1 MKKKKTDP
9 APGASL
15 RRLEG
20 FGNPR
25 RLLSLGKGDRYGR
38 SCRSY
43 TSGRLAAG
51 PLALCL
57 LLAGLLAGGCTREKF
72 ISLDQQVRKEYR
84 LAVVLPLAGEM
95 ENHWRRSIDW
105 ALDNLAGPL
114 AARQGIRI
122 TAEWYD
128 EESNDIE
135 SLFTTLASREDLAAI
150 IGPLYSDNA
159 QVAARCCAATDKPL
173 LPALASS
180 ELLMRTYAAKGF
192 LWCLTENDISQC
204 EILLTL
210 AARQG
215 AKSVSLLTPANLY
228 GQTFL
233 DWFAFQ
239 AKELRLEAHRLET
252 YTEADLAGKMNS
264 LLSEPTD
271 YLILVPSS
279 REVAR
284 RMHDLGREAAVAA
297 SAASAT
303 MTASSVIGSSRVAAG
318 AVPRAVPRTVSRTVS
333 NAVTSAVPRSVP
345 PAVSNAAPHVG
356 SRVASA
362 AAPSVPRLLF
372 ADVGYLATPDATL
385 EGMEGVVQIEDPQSG
400 FHLAY
405 LSRYGLPAGYG
416 SAHFYDAA
424 LVAGLG
430 ILEADLSGETDL
442 NAAIRR
448 VVSAEGPDING
459 CTDAGVE
466 RLVAERI
473 AGNAPHATGAS
484 GKLRFDTGSYTN
496 VLHSVFCH
504 WIVYQGEHLILEYT
518 TSDDDNRTASSVVNW
533 NWKVSDRQDFPA
545 ETSHTYPERHGLYA
559 LIVAPSR
566 GWENYR
572 HQADAYALY
581 QRLKDAGLGD
591 DRILLVAEDDIA
603 FDTRNLYP
611 GMVRI
616 APGGENVYSGV
627 KIDYHPSEI
636 SFETL
641 GDLLVG
647 EGGRPSAPSAPDNL
661 LVYWVGHAEAEGPR
675 WLDARLQAA
684 ETGRFFRR
692 LSEAGAFRKALVLV
706 ETCYAGKIGE
716 ACEGIPGLLCIT
728 AAGPDETS
736 KVNTYSYELRTWL
749 SNSFTDALLDAF
761 AHRPDDTFYALYSRI
776 YNRTLGSH
784 VGVYNADAFDN
795 LYTCGFQEFLVP

>member
-15 RRLEG
+15 RSLGG
-20 FGNPR
+20 FCNPR
-25 RLLSLGKGDRYGR
+25 RLLSLCKGGR
-38 SCRSY
+38 CGSSCRSC
-43 TSGRLAAG
+43 TPRRLSAG

-57 LLAGLLAGGCTREKF
+57 LLAGLLAAGCTREKF
-72 ISLDQQVRKEYR
+72 ISLDEQVRKEYR

-279 REVAR
+279 REAAR

-297 SAASAT
+297 SRASAT
-303 MTASSVIGSSRVAAG
+303 RAASSAIGSATGAAG
-318 AVPRAVPRTVSRTVS
+318 AVPNAVPRAVS
-333 NAVTSAVPRSVP
+333 NAVPR
-345 PAVSNAAPHVG
+345 VG
-356 SRVASA
+356 SSVASA
-362 AAPSVPRLLF
+362 VASAVPRLLF

-405 LSRYGLPAGYG
+405 PSRYGLPAGYG

-473 AGNAPHATGAS
+473 AGGSPHATGAS

-533 NWKVSDRQDFPA
+533 NWKVSDMQNFSE
-545 ETSHTYPERHGLYA
+545 ETSHTYPGRRGLYA
-559 LIVAPSR
+559 LIVASSR

-572 HQADAYALY
+572 HQADAYAFY
-581 QRLKDAGLGD
+581 QRLKAAGLRD

-611 GMVRI
+611 GMVHI
-616 APGGENVYSGV
+616 VPAGENVYSGV

-636 SFETL
+636 SLETL
-641 GDLLVG
+641 GDLLTG
-647 EGGRPSAPSAPDNL
+647 ETGSPVPLLSENDNL
-661 LVYWVGHAEAEGPR
+661 LVYWVGHADPEGPR
-675 WLDARLQAA
+675 WLDAKLSAA

-692 LSEAGAFRKALVLV
+692 LSEAGAFRKAFVLI

-728 AAGPDETS
+728 AAGSDETS

-761 AHRPDDTFYALYSRI
+761 AHRPGDTLYALYSRI

-784 VGVYNADAFDN
+784 VGVYNADSFDN
-795 LYTCGFQEFLVP
+795 LYTHGFQEFLTP

>member
-1 MKKKKTDP
+1 MKKKKTEP
-9 APGASL
+9 VPRAC
-15 RRLEG
+15 RYRLWD
-20 FGNPR
+20 FCNPR
-25 RLLSLGKGDRYGR
+25 RLLNPCKGNSNDGLCKGNSNDSPY
-38 SCRSY
+38 SWY
-43 TSGRLAAG
+43 TPRRLSAG
-51 PLALCL
+51 PLALWL
-57 LLAGLLAGGCTREKF
+57 LLVGLFAGGCTREKF
-72 ISLDQQVRKEYR
+72 ISLDEQVRKEYR
-84 LAVVLPLAGEM
+84 IAVVLPLAGEM

-105 ALDNLAGPL
+105 AFDNLAGPL

-135 SLFTTLASREDLAAI
+135 SLFTTLAAREDLAAI

-159 QVAARCCAATDKPL
+159 HVAARCCAATDKPL

-180 ELLMRTYAAKGF
+180 ELLMRTYTAKGF

-239 AKELRLEAHRLET
+239 AKELRLETHRLET
-252 YTEADLAGKMNS
+252 YTEADLEGKMNS

-271 YLILVPSS
+271 YLILVPSN
-279 REVAR
+279 REAAR
-284 RMHDLGREAAVAA
+284 RMYDLGRQAALTA

-303 MTASSVIGSSRVAAG
+303 RAASSARGASGGDTGTVPGGAPAG
-318 AVPRAVPRTVSRTVS
+318 VS
-333 NAVTSAVPRSVP
+333 
-345 PAVSNAAPHVG
+345 
-356 SRVASA
+356 SA
-362 AAPSVPRLLF
+362 AARLLF
-372 ADVGYLATPDATL
+372 ADVGYLATPDSCL

-405 LSRYGLPAGYG
+405 PARYGLPAGYG

-424 LVAGLG
+424 LVVGLG

-442 NAAIRR
+442 NTAIRR

-473 AGNAPHATGAS
+473 TGNAPHATGAS

-533 NWKVSDRQDFPA
+533 NWKVSDMQNFSE
-545 ETSHTYPERHGLYA
+545 ETSRTYPERQGLYA
-559 LIVAPSR
+559 LLVAPSR

-581 QRLKDAGLGD
+581 QRLKDAGLPD

-636 SFETL
+636 SLEGL
-641 GDLLVG
+641 ADLLTG
-647 EGGRPSAPSAPDNL
+647 EGGRPSALSATDNL
-661 LVYWVGHAEAEGPR
+661 LVYWVGHADPEGPR
-675 WLDARLQAA
+675 WLDTGLTAA

-706 ETCYAGKIGE
+706 EACYAGKIGQ
-716 ACEGIPGLLCIT
+716 ACEGIPGLLCIA

-761 AHRPDDTFYALYSRI
+761 AHRPDDTLYALYSRI

-784 VGVYNADAFDN
+784 VGVYNADSFDN
-795 LYTCGFQEFLVP
+795 LYTHGFQEFLVP